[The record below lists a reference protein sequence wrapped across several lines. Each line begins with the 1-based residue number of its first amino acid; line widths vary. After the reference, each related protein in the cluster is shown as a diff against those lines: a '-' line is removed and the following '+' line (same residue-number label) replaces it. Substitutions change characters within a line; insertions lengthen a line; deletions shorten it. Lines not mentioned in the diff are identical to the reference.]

1 MMKNGVVDRIM
12 KLNFLLTKRKN
23 NTNKT
28 KEIPK
33 TIAILYSLRLILL
46 FFDTLEVL
54 HKRILFI

>member
-1 MMKNGVVDRIM
+1 MKNGVAERIR

-28 KEIPK
+28 NEIPK

-46 FFDTLEVL
+46 FFDTLKVL
-54 HKRILFI
+54 HKRIRFM

>member
-1 MMKNGVVDRIM
+1 MKNGVAERIR

-28 KEIPK
+28 NEIPK

-46 FFDTLEVL
+46 FFDTLKVL
-54 HKRILFI
+54 HKRIRFI